1 MVQYLIWAF
10 MFFLFMERDCQCF
23 HRHLSIFSM
32 VSTFADGSDTRTLQA
47 PCRHSGGDLA
57 LLTDWFWGFFWRRIF
72 GAYICR
78 KTNSTETRT
87 ASSFRSMLTISIWRV
102 FFKCLEIS
110 SIFFIVFDLPLLT
123 EGLTPSFFFLSA
135 NSFICFRHHPILLLI
150 DADLTDTRTIHS

>member
-1 MVQYLIWAF
+1 MWNLFFFFSLMVQYLIWAF

-102 FFKCLEIS
+102 FFLNVWK
-110 SIFFIVFDLPLLT
+110 FHR
-123 EGLTPSFFFLSA
+123 SFSLS
-135 NSFICFRHHPILLLI
+135 LI
-150 DADLTDTRTIHS
+150 YRY